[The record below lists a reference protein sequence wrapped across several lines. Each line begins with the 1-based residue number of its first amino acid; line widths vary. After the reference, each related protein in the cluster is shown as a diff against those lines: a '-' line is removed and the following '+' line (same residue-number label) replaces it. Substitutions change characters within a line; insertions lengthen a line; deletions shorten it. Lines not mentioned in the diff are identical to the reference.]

1 MTSMLVAARRYFSR
15 HASGVAVAI
24 ALLVCGGRSAL
35 AQSSVPTGGFLEH
48 EAVTPSL
55 LFREVWQQ
63 PPHTGPL
70 TDENRRI
77 TPKALTNPDLEYRLY
92 GTDASNIQ
100 VTEHNGVPDLWT
112 GFTNSP
118 VALTLRHKGA
128 YLDLTGLTRMRW
140 RTRTENLH
148 VLHPVVKLADGTLL
162 VGSQT
167 ISSPQRP
174 MAGSN
179 AYSGS
184 FVVSEVT
191 FEDQRWFQLDPVKVV
206 TMKEVG
212 NPDLSRV
219 DEIGFVDLMPGGGHG
234 FAGCSNVSWI
244 EVYATPRKR

>member
-1 MTSMLVAARRYFSR
+1 MTSTFVGTRSSFGLRTWVIVS
-15 HASGVAVAI
+15 AI
-24 ALLVCGGRSAL
+24 ALLACSGRDVL
-35 AQSSVPTGGFLEH
+35 AQSNVPTGGFLEH
-48 EAVTPSL
+48 EAVTPPL

-63 PPHTGPL
+63 PPHTGSL
-70 TDENRRI
+70 NDENRRI
-77 TPKALTNPDLEYRLY
+77 TPQALTNPDLEYRLY
-92 GTDASNIQ
+92 GTDARNIQ

-118 VALTLRHKGA
+118 VALTLRHKSA

-148 VLHPVVKLADGTLL
+148 VLHPVVKLADGSLL
-162 VGSQT
+162 VGSQAF
-167 ISSPQRP
+167 SSPQRP
-174 MAGSN
+174 MAGAM
-179 AYSGS
+179 AYSGT

-206 TMKEVG
+206 TMKEVA

>member
-1 MTSMLVAARRYFSR
+1 MISTFLRTRQCYRSR
-15 HASGVAVAI
+15 GWVIAGSI
-24 ALLVCGGRSAL
+24 ALLACGARDAL
-35 AQSSVPTGGFLEH
+35 AQTSAASPGFLEH
-48 EAVTPSL
+48 DAVTPPL

-77 TPKALTNPDLEYRLY
+77 TPQALTNPDLELRLY

-100 VTEHNGVPDLWT
+100 VTSHNGIPDLWT

-118 VALTLRHKGA
+118 VALTLRHKSA
-128 YLDLTGLTRMRW
+128 YLDLTGLTRIRW

-167 ISSPQRP
+167 FSSPQRR
-174 MAGSN
+174 MAGAN
-179 AYSGS
+179 AFSGN

-191 FEDQRWFQLDPVKVV
+191 FDDQRWFQLDPAKVV
-206 TMKEVG
+206 VMKEVG
-212 NPDLSRV
+212 SPDLSRV

-244 EVYATPRKR
+244 EVYATPQKR

>member
-1 MTSMLVAARRYFSR
+1 MIRIGRRVF
-15 HASGVAVAI
+15 AGAMAVLA
-24 ALLVCGGRSAL
+24 CGGLNVL
-35 AQSSVPTGGFLEH
+35 AQSAAPKGGFLEH
-48 EAVTPSL
+48 EAVTPPL

-70 TDENRRI
+70 TDENRVI
-77 TPKALTNPDLEYRLY
+77 TPKALTHPDLEYRLY
-92 GTDASNIQ
+92 GTDAKNIQ
-100 VTEHNGVPDLWT
+100 VTEHNGVPDLWM

-118 VALTLRHKGA
+118 VALTLRHKNS

-148 VLHPVVKLADGTLL
+148 VLHPVVKLADGSLL
-162 VGSQT
+162 VGSQAF
-167 ISSPQRP
+167 SSPQRR
-174 MAGSN
+174 MVGTEAF
-179 AYSGS
+179 SGS
-184 FVVSEVT
+184 FVVSDVT

-206 TMKEVG
+206 TLKEVN

>member
-1 MTSMLVAARRYFSR
+1 MISTSFSVRTCSRARAWAIAGSIVLL
-15 HASGVAVAI
+15 ASGVH
-24 ALLVCGGRSAL
+24 AL
-35 AQSSVPTGGFLEH
+35 AQSGAPSGGFLEH
-48 EAVTPSL
+48 EAVTPPL

-63 PPHTGPL
+63 PPHTGAL
-70 TDENRRI
+70 NDENRRI
-77 TPKALTNPDLEYRLY
+77 TPQALTNADLEMRLY
-92 GTDASNIQ
+92 GTDARNIQ

-112 GFTNSP
+112 GFATSP
-118 VALTLRHKGA
+118 VALTLRHKNA
-128 YLDLTGLTRMRW
+128 SLDLTGLTRMRW

-148 VLHPVVKLADGTLL
+148 VLHPVVKLADGSLL

-167 ISSPQRP
+167 FSSPQRP
-174 MAGSN
+174 MAGST

-191 FEDQRWFQLDPVKVV
+191 FDDQRWFQLDPVKIV
-206 TMKEVG
+206 TLKEVG

-244 EVYATPRKR
+244 EVYAAPRKR